1 MDAPAKSSALAKLS
15 QPKLFN
21 VVDRPRLFTLLDGE
35 RANHPVVWIAGP
47 PGAGKTTLV
56 ASYLKA
62 RELMAMWYQVDSGE
76 ADIATFFTIWLKQD
90 VKQLVQNLLHYLF

>member
-1 MDAPAKSSALAKLS
+1 MDAPAKPSALAKLS

-35 RANHPVVWIAGP
+35 RANHPVIWIAGP

-62 RELMAMWYQVDSGE
+62 RELMAMWYQVDSE
-76 ADIATFFTIWLKQD
+76 PSRQSRR
-90 VKQLVQNLLHYLF
+90 LFG